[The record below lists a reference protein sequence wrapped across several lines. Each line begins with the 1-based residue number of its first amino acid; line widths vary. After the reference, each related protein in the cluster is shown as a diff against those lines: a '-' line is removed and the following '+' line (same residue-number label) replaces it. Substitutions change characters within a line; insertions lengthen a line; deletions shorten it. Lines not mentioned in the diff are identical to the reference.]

1 MSTEIRVPQLP
12 ESVADATLVTWH
24 KQPGDPIR
32 RDENLAD
39 LETDKVVLE
48 VPAPS
53 NGVMQEIRVP
63 SGTVVTSGQVL
74 AVIEEASGAGAAVTA
89 ARAAAAPPPAREPN
103 AAAREPAASVSA
115 RLSAPAK
122 ASPAPEPVRIA
133 GGAAGSEA
141 LREGGRLSP
150 SVRRLVEENH
160 LDPAAIRG
168 SGRDGR
174 LTKADVVDYLGRTPS
189 PAPPAAATGATA
201 PIPITAASALARA
214 PAARPPAPAQ
224 SGRLEQRVPMTRL
237 RARIAQRLIEAQS
250 TQALLT
256 TFNEVDLTAIQ
267 ELRARHRER
276 FEKEYGVKLGFMS
289 FFVKAGVAAL
299 KKFPVLNASV
309 DGNDII
315 YHEYYDIGVAVST
328 DRGLVVPIVRDADAK
343 GFAAIEKEVADYA
356 RRAREASLAIED
368 LTGGT
373 FTITNGGVFGSLMST
388 PIVNAPQSAIL
399 GMHKVQERP
408 MVVNGQVAVRPM
420 MYLAVTYDHRIID
433 GREAVQFLVSIK
445 DALEDP
451 GRMLLG
457 V

>member
-48 VPAPS
+48 VPAPA
-53 NGVMQEIRVP
+53 NGVVRELRVP

-74 AVIEEASGAGAAVTA
+74 AVIEEGGASAAAASAPAAAPAAAPAPVRAATSAAPARAAPAAAAASAPSGPSKSAGAGAAVAVTEA
-89 ARAAAAPPPAREPN
+89 A
-103 AAAREPAASVSA
+103 
-115 RLSAPAK
+115 
-122 ASPAPEPVRIA
+122 
-133 GGAAGSEA
+133 
-141 LREGGRLSP
+141 GRLSP

-160 LDPAAIRG
+160 LDPAAIPG

-174 LTKADVVDYLGRTPS
+174 LTKADVVDYLGRK
-189 PAPPAAATGATA
+189 PAAAAAPGSDGAATA
-201 PIPITAASALARA
+201 PSGAVTPIARA
-214 PAARPPAPAQ
+214 PAVRPAVPAA
-224 SGRLEQRVPMTRL
+224 GERAEQRVPMTRL

-256 TFNEVDLTAIQ
+256 TFNEVDLTATQ
-267 ELRARHRER
+267 ELRGRYKER

-289 FFVKAGVAAL
+289 FFVKAAIAAL
-299 KKFPVLNASV
+299 KKFPVVNASV
-309 DGNDII
+309 DGNDIL

-328 DRGLVVPIVRDADAK
+328 ERGLVVPIVRDADGK
-343 GFAAIEKEVADYA
+343 SFAAIEKEIADYA
-356 RRAREASLAIED
+356 RKAREGSLAIED

-408 MVVNGQVAVRPM
+408 MVVNGQIAARPM

-433 GREAVQFLVSIK
+433 GREAVQFLVAIK

-451 GRMLLG
+451 GRLLLG
-457 V
+457 I